1 MKLFLPTLFLSLV
14 ALAGNAQK
22 HIAIT
27 NVNIIPMT
35 SATVLQNKTVI
46 IENGRIARIGDAG
59 KIKAPANATVI
70 NANGKYLLPGFF
82 DMHAHFFYE
91 QGNNVNTCEKELKYM
106 LANGVTTARI
116 LCGDPV
122 YLEARQQV
130 RSGNWKG
137 PELFVASPQFVG
149 RWPWPG
155 KVFAAIYTTPAE
167 ATAAVKKIQGR
178 RLR

>member
-82 DMHAHFFYE
+82 RY
-91 QGNNVNTCEKELKYM
+91 
-106 LANGVTTARI
+106 ARSF
-116 LCGDPV
+116 L
-122 YLEARQQV
+122 L
-130 RSGNWKG
+130 
-137 PELFVASPQFVG
+137 
-149 RWPWPG
+149 
-155 KVFAAIYTTPAE
+155 
-167 ATAAVKKIQGR
+167 
-178 RLR
+178 